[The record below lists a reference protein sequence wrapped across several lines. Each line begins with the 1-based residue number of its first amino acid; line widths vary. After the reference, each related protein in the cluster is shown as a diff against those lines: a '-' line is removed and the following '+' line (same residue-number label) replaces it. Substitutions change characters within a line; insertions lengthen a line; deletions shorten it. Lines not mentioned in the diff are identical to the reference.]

1 MHTTD
6 IAINHIKFVLFILVR
21 YLSNEDMRVIT
32 KNCSKIEYL
41 DISGCDGLDQGIF
54 KHISK
59 LLNLKVLIF
68 NNNQQP
74 LGDLQ
79 SIKIL
84 TSLTE
89 ISLENSCIIDI

>member
-1 MHTTD
+1 
-6 IAINHIKFVLFILVR
+6 
-21 YLSNEDMRVIT
+21 MRVIT

-59 LLNLKVLIF
+59 LLNLKILIF

-79 SIKIL
+79 CIKIL
-84 TSLTE
+84 TCITE